1 MSFHDAGFF
10 LMRPTFYMKSTIFI
24 TLTGVVV

>member
-10 LMRPTFYMKSTIFI
+10 LIRPTSCMKSTIFMMLI
-24 TLTGVVV
+24 GVVV